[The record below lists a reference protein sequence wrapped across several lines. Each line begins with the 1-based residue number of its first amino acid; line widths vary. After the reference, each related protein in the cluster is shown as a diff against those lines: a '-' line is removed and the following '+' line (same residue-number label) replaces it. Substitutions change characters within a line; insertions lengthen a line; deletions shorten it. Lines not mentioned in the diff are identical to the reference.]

1 MATTGETCR
10 SLADLEPG
18 RAARIC
24 AHAPRRP
31 VPPRLE
37 ELGFV
42 PGTALLVLRRAPLGD
57 PVEIELRGYRVCLR
71 REDLTSV
78 CVTPESVRP

>member
-1 MATTGETCR
+1 MDTAFACL

-18 RAARIC
+18 RSARIC

-42 PGTALLVLRRAPLGD
+42 PGTALTVLRRAPLGD
-57 PVEIELRGYRVCLR
+57 PIEIELRGYRVCLR
-71 REDLTSV
+71 REDLASL
-78 CVTPESVRP
+78 CVVPEAACG